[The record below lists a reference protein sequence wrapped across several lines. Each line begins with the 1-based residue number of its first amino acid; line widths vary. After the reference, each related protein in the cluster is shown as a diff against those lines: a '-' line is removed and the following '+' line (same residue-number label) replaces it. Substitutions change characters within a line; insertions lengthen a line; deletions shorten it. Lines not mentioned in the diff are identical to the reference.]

1 VTPWI
6 AVTPEYFGVFGLT
19 LLDGRLLEERDAT
32 RTDVQPIVVDR
43 AWARRF
49 FPSGGAVGKRLRSG
63 GCTTCPWTVVVGVVS
78 DVKYAGLDKP
88 DEGSVYQP
96 LAPQAMSRFLIVR
109 TRADAARVLPLV
121 RQTIHELDA
130 GVPLSNAAT
139 MEELIDQ
146 SLQRPRSLSVLVAA
160 FAAVALMLSLVGIY
174 GVMAYYVQQH
184 AKDISI
190 RLALGGRR
198 ADVLQLVVG
207 QGMKVVSIGIVA
219 GLLAAVASTR
229 LIASLL
235 FGVNAAD
242 ARIFAAVSVVLAT
255 VALLACLLP
264 AQRATRAEPAAV
276 LREE

>member
-1 VTPWI
+1 
-6 AVTPEYFGVFGLT
+6 
-19 LLDGRLLEERDAT
+19 
-32 RTDVQPIVVDR
+32 
-43 AWARRF
+43 
-49 FPSGGAVGKRLRSG
+49 
-63 GCTTCPWTVVVGVVS
+63 
-78 DVKYAGLDKP
+78 
-88 DEGSVYQP
+88 
-96 LAPQAMSRFLIVR
+96 MSRFLIVR

-130 GVPLSNAAT
+130 GVPLSAAAT

-146 SLQRPRSLSVLVAA
+146 SLQRPRSLSVLVGA
-160 FAAVALMLSLVGIY
+160 FAAVALILSLVGIY

-198 ADVLQLVVG
+198 RDVLQLIVG
-207 QGMKVVSIGIVA
+207 QGMRVVSIGVA
-219 GLLAAVASTR
+219 VGLLTAVATTR
-229 LIASLL
+229 LIATLL

-242 ARIFAAVSVVLAT
+242 TRIFAAVSVVLMT

-264 AQRATRAEPAAV
+264 AQRATRAQPAAV